1 MAVRLAHAD
10 HDVSAIARGPHLAAI
25 RANGLKLVEAH
36 QELVADLEATDRIAD
51 LDTQD
56 VVLLALKAHQ
66 IAAVVDDLRALF
78 GPDTVLVTLQNGIPW
93 WYFQKLRGGFA
104 DRVVETVDPGG
115 RLFNAIDPNRIIG
128 CIGYPAATI
137 AEPGVIRHIEGN
149 KFPVGELDGCDSER
163 VRMVSGLFEQAGF
176 KSRVL
181 DDIRSEIWLKLWGNL
196 TFNPI
201 SALTHSTLVDICQF
215 PLTRALAAAMMT
227 EAQAIGE
234 RLGAGFRVPMERRIA
249 GAEGVGKHKTS
260 MLQDV
265 EAGKPLE
272 IDGMLGV
279 VVELAGVT
287 GVEVPTLR
295 ALYAC
300 VSLLNKTIQEEDL
313 RIKGCPASW
322 LAAGSESPTA
332 FGWRPH
338 PPWLRCSLVEYCRH
352 SPSSRRARLAPR
364 HPRYDAG
371 LSPRTAGRSP
381 ADGRRNQAARFAHA
395 GVS

>member
-1 MAVRLAHAD
+1 MKICVVGAGAIGGYLAVRLAHAG
-10 HDVSAIARGPHLAAI
+10 HELSAIARGPHLAAI
-25 RANGLKLVEAH
+25 RANGLTLVEAE
-36 QELVADLEATDRIAD
+36 QELVADLAATDRVAD
-51 LDTQD
+51 LGAQD

-66 IAAVVDDLRALF
+66 ITALVDDLPTLF

-93 WYFQKLRGGFA
+93 WYFQTLEGPYA

-115 RLFNAIDPNRIIG
+115 VLFNAIDPNRIIG
-128 CIGYPAATI
+128 CISYPAATI
-137 AEPGVIRHIEGN
+137 ATPGVIRHIEGN
-149 KFPVGELDGCDSER
+149 KFPVGELDGSDSDR

-181 DDIRSEIWLKLWGNL
+181 DDIRSAIWLKLWGNL

-201 SALTHSTLVDICQF
+201 SALTHATLVDICQF
-215 PLTRALAAAMMT
+215 PLTRELAATMMT
-227 EAQAIGE
+227 EAQTIGE
-234 RLGAGFRVPMERRIA
+234 RLGARFRVRMERRIA

-279 VVELAGVT
+279 IVELAEVT

-300 VSLLNKTIQEEDL
+300 VSLLNTTIQDEHV
-313 RIKGCPASW
+313 RIK
-322 LAAGSESPTA
+322 AAP
-332 FGWRPH
+332 
-338 PPWLRCSLVEYCRH
+338 LV
-352 SPSSRRARLAPR
+352 S
-364 HPRYDAG
+364 
-371 LSPRTAGRSP
+371 
-381 ADGRRNQAARFAHA
+381 
-395 GVS
+395 